1 MSQLIIV
8 LSSDFEQWTHKKKTS
23 KFEFGYWYI
32 PCSIFCDLNPI
43 RIRFYC
49 QILKYCKL
57 PLFLINQFYE
67 GAYWATRV
75 WYRKLFNGTYHHG
88 RLIMVNIA
96 MGYLFNE
103 VNVSL
108 CIPKLFLWATVY
120 IWPLSVISAFPWN
133 MVMCHYRTAP
143 VFTTFIRKLVAYE
156 M

>member
-8 LSSDFEQWTHKKKTS
+8 LSTDLEQWTHKKKTS
-23 KFEFGYWYI
+23 NFKS
-32 PCSIFCDLNPI
+32 SICHENLNLDTDIYPVAY
-43 RIRFYC
+43 FATWT
-49 QILKYCKL
+49 QSELGFVAKNCKL
-57 PLFLINQFYE
+57 QSFLINQFYE

-75 WYRKLFNGTYHHG
+75 WYRKLFNGTYHLG

-120 IWPLSVISAFPWN
+120 VWPLSVISAFPWN

-143 VFTTFIRKLVAYE
+143 VFTTFIRK
-156 M
+156 